1 VDRRLLNLLAQ
12 FSALT
17 AALFA
22 TVSAKLRV
30 NTLSLKRGLEARRIS
45 KAVNAFSRDIS

>member
-12 FSALT
+12 FSALMVALL
-17 AALFA
+17 AAA
-22 TVSAKLRV
+22 SAKLRV
-30 NTLSLKRGLEARRIS
+30 NTLSLKRGLEARRVS